1 MLGLISFFLASC
13 CFRFSC
19 GSSSGSIWLGSIW
32 LFWLLVSR
40 SCWFM
45 SLVVS
50 FSSSPMVRPLKK
62 FLVSCGSVRKLSAR
76 FLVLVFTILLG

>member
-1 MLGLISFFLASC
+1 
-13 CFRFSC
+13 
-19 GSSSGSIWLGSIW
+19 
-32 LFWLLVSR
+32 
-40 SCWFM
+40 M
-45 SLVVS
+45 SLVVN